1 MPIVHWQD
9 NIGLRMEGRGSDND
23 QMKTEK
29 AEISDTPNKTG
40 DEAQNGELKKAVDEK
55 NGVDG
60 KGKKKGGGEESF
72 LRRIIKRLSLK
83 KKKTKKS
90 AVEKDIGD
98 DETDSTAQLDAE
110 PKIVEEVN
118 IEVHYP
124 HIHKPIHVIL
134 IVKYNKVAAERPAT
148 PPTAP
153 LGRPPLPRGISSPVS
168 ATTYHSRWATVKS
181 FTLSN
186 IYPLHLLQ

>member
-1 MPIVHWQD
+1 MGVGSRDSCW
-9 NIGLRMEGRGSDND
+9 RMEGRGSDND

-29 AEISDTPNKTG
+29 AEISGTPIKTDYIDVKTG

-60 KGKKKGGGEESF
+60 KGKKKGGDEESF

-90 AVEKDIGD
+90 AVEKDVGD
-98 DETDSTAQLDAE
+98 DETDSTPQLDAE

-118 IEVHYP
+118 I
-124 HIHKPIHVIL
+124 
-134 IVKYNKVAAERPAT
+134 
-148 PPTAP
+148 
-153 LGRPPLPRGISSPVS
+153 
-168 ATTYHSRWATVKS
+168 
-181 FTLSN
+181 
-186 IYPLHLLQ
+186 

>member
-1 MPIVHWQD
+1 MF
-9 NIGLRMEGRGSDND
+9 IGRTTVAPRMEGRGSDND
-23 QMKTEK
+23 QMKTDK
-29 AEISDTPNKTG
+29 AEISGTPNKTDYIDVKTG

-60 KGKKKGGGEESF
+60 KGKKKGGDEESF

-90 AVEKDIGD
+90 SMEKDVGN
-98 DETDSTAQLDAE
+98 DETDSTPQLEAE

-124 HIHKPIHVIL
+124 HIHKPIHTIL
-134 IVKYNKVAAERPAT
+134 IVKYDQVAAERPAT

-168 ATTYHSRWATVKS
+168 ATTYHSRWAIV
-181 FTLSN
+181 
-186 IYPLHLLQ
+186 

>member
-60 KGKKKGGGEESF
+60 KGKKKGGDEESF

-83 KKKTKKS
+83 KKKKTKKS
-90 AVEKDIGD
+90 AVEKDVGD

-124 HIHKPIHVIL
+124 HIHKPIHTIL
-134 IVKYNKVAAERPAT
+134 IVKYDQVAAERPAT

-168 ATTYHSRWATVKS
+168 ATTYHSR
-181 FTLSN
+181 
-186 IYPLHLLQ
+186 

>member
-60 KGKKKGGGEESF
+60 KGKKKGDEGEESF
-72 LRRIIKRLSLK
+72 LRRIIKRLTS
-83 KKKTKKS
+83 
-90 AVEKDIGD
+90 
-98 DETDSTAQLDAE
+98 
-110 PKIVEEVN
+110 
-118 IEVHYP
+118 
-124 HIHKPIHVIL
+124 
-134 IVKYNKVAAERPAT
+134 
-148 PPTAP
+148 
-153 LGRPPLPRGISSPVS
+153 
-168 ATTYHSRWATVKS
+168 
-181 FTLSN
+181 
-186 IYPLHLLQ
+186 